1 MRNKFIYFICTLYIL
16 LIFVLS
22 FSTTFRF
29 SIVSGFTILLENI
42 FRNSDVNILYNIV
55 HITLLII
62 VYCFLSVFL
71 FMLYTNFFSKK
82 LYVYIYPLLTSIV
95 IGVLSLGIMSFFT
108 DINFLD
114 YVYIV
119 IGSIIGVTFP
129 FVIILIKNRNDK
141 EDI

>member
-71 FMLYTNFFSKK
+71 FMLYTNFFSK
-82 LYVYIYPLLTSIV
+82 
-95 IGVLSLGIMSFFT
+95 
-108 DINFLD
+108 
-114 YVYIV
+114 
-119 IGSIIGVTFP
+119 
-129 FVIILIKNRNDK
+129 
-141 EDI
+141 